1 MTSLGTKRTCQ
12 SCSSKYYDFN
22 KDKII
27 CPSCGEAFD
36 PEVSLKS
43 RRIKPALTAKPE
55 PQSATVVIEND
66 DTIDDTIDDTLTD
79 DDDVVDDNDGDLI
92 NIVKPDDED
101 ENLDGDPAIGED
113 FLDPEEDEEK

>member
-66 DTIDDTIDDTLTD
+66 GTIDDTLTD

>member
-36 PEVSLKS
+36 PEVLLKS
-43 RRIKPALTAKPE
+43 RRIKLALTVKPE

-66 DTIDDTIDDTLTD
+66 ETIDDPIDDTLTD

-92 NIVKPDDED
+92 NIVKPNDED

>member
-1 MTSLGTKRTCQ
+1 MMTSLGTKRSCQ
-12 SCSSKYYDFN
+12 SCGSKYYDFN

-36 PEVSLKS
+36 PEVLLKS
-43 RRIKPALTAKPE
+43 RRIKPAPTAKPE

-66 DTIDDTIDDTLTD
+66 ETIDDTITD

-92 NIVKPDDED
+92 NIAKPDDEE